1 MKILFCLSLLSL
13 LCYGARAEEAAHE
26 EHAGHE
32 HAEHAEHAESEEHV
46 DHEEHEYGDHDHE
59 EHDACGGGHEHA
71 EHDDHDHDAHETC
84 DGGHEH
90 AEHGHDAHE
99 TCGGDHA
106 KTHDHGAPVE
116 LKVDE
121 KARAILRMQIEV
133 VPPSSR
139 PLTGSV
145 YGRLTAPNH
154 EMESYS
160 LPVAGR
166 IALRVKSAQQVEA
179 GQVLFALQSPAVAE
193 QMMSLESLRSN
204 RERCAADA
212 AAMAERVGRLHAAG
226 ARNGDLEEQ
235 LRFKQSELAQAE
247 KDVQAAETRLRLLCM
262 GAELVQEEGLPTLL
276 VRATAA
282 GTVRNVGVTQG
293 SWGEQGAA
301 VLTLSHPRSLEIEAA
316 VYGSDVPEVEE
327 IRALVPDG
335 REMRAVSGSWR
346 LSEQLNP
353 ETQTR
358 SLYFTPDALPATA
371 RAGQLCRL
379 DLYGSAA
386 GGSIVCIPDS
396 AVVRVGTDDVVFVEA
411 REGLYYMYKVHAGAS
426 RRGMTPVDGLQPG
439 MRIVVKGGYELK
451 YCLPTDG
458 TPKKAA
464 GHFHADGKFH
474 EGEH

>member
-1 MKILFCLSLLSL
+1 MKILFYVSLMSL
-13 LCYGARAEEAAHE
+13 VCYGARAAESAHDEHAAHE
-26 EHAGHE
+26 EHAE
-32 HAEHAEHAESEEHV
+32 HADHDHAA
-46 DHEEHEYGDHDHE
+46 HEEHADHDHAAHE
-59 EHDACGGGHEHA
+59 EHADHDHAAHEEHA
-71 EHDDHDHDAHETC
+71 DHDDHDHDAH
-84 DGGHEH
+84 
-90 AEHGHDAHE
+90 A
-99 TCGGDHA
+99 TCGSNKAPADD
-106 KTHDHGAPVE
+106 THDHGAPVE
-116 LKVDE
+116 VKVDE

-335 REMRAVSGSWR
+335 REMRAVRGTWR

-358 SLYFTPDALPATA
+358 TLYFTPESLPAGA

-379 DLYGSAA
+379 DLYGSEA
-386 GGSIVCIPDS
+386 GGSIVSVPDS

-451 YCLPTDG
+451 YCLPADG

>member
-32 HAEHAEHAESEEHV
+32 HAAHAEHAESEEHV
-46 DHEEHEYGDHDHE
+46 DHEEHEHGDHDHE
-59 EHDACGGGHEHA
+59 EHEHG
-71 EHDDHDHDAHETC
+71 DHDHDAHETC

-90 AEHGHDAHE
+90 AEHADHDHGAHD
-99 TCGGDHA
+99 TCGGNHA

-358 SLYFTPDALPATA
+358 SLYFTPDALPAGA

-451 YCLPTDG
+451 YCLPADG